1 MTILDRYFTMK
12 KKKEELSE
20 VSRKLE
26 IEKDK
31 KVKRIQN
38 LKKESEGEV
47 MKYNSRVKDLKA
59 SIDKYT

>member
-1 MTILDRYFTMK
+1 M
-12 KKKEELSE
+12 
-20 VSRKLE
+20 SRKLE